1 MPVNPIGFMK
11 ELKMPTYD
19 YRCDNCGHTFEQT
32 LLISQRK
39 VPEGRCMECND
50 GDVRQVIGVPYFAY
64 DNISSPGHLKKTPS
78 WMKDRLKDVKKS
90 QPLATMNIPD

>member
-1 MPVNPIGFMK
+1 
-11 ELKMPTYD
+11 MPTYD

-50 GDVRQVIGVPYFAY
+50 GDVRQVIGVPYLPMIIY
-64 DNISSPGHLKKTPS
+64 HRRVT
-78 WMKDRLKDVKKS
+78 
-90 QPLATMNIPD
+90 